1 MSQSEENL
9 DEVLA
14 LSLDILNL
22 IEKKYQFMTE
32 EEGEEVNT
40 TNESI
45 QFFVEQDEI
54 DRALDE
60 SRNLKEYL
68 LKL

>member
-32 EEGEEVNT
+32 DEGEEVNT
-40 TNESI
+40 TNERI